1 MIKDNPTPVILPM
14 ISLGAR
20 PIVVILE
27 GEHVKFDRLL
37 LGQRS
42 RKEIKL
48 KNDGCIPCLWKLA
61 NAENLPEEY
70 DLNKLTS
77 GRLEPNEEATIPI
90 EFMAKK
96 QQKYNNTITLEV

>member
-14 ISLGAR
+14 IALGAR
-20 PIVVILE
+20 PVVVILE

-37 LGQRS
+37 LGQKS
-42 RKEIKL
+42 RKEIRL
-48 KNDGCIPCLWKLA
+48 KNDGCIPCLWKLL

-70 DLNKLTS
+70 DLNKFTN
-77 GRLEPNEEATIPI
+77 GRLEPNEEATIVI

-96 QQKYNNTITLEV
+96 